1 MDLTTPGGAPADYE
15 SNFIAH
21 FVPQSPFRCALLYA
35 PQPRRSSDIRVVW
48 CQKQPWIAKNPFRPP
63 MNNADLI
70 VASLKAAGIRHG
82 FGIPSGNVLPLMEAM
97 RKGGVAF
104 VLTAHEG
111 SAGFAADV
119 SGRLMGAPGLAI
131 ATLGPGATNLAT
143 GVGSAWLDRSPMI
156 AITCNLNTDQLGR
169 RIQMWI
175 DHHTL
180 LKPITKATLRL
191 ERGRIA
197 EIMSAAIALAM
208 SEPMGPVHLDLPED
222 VALAPATEVVPSPA
236 GRIVIGPAPE
246 AEVSR
251 AAELIAAAKRPVA
264 IIGASAMRMGD
275 PSLLRKVVERHGLPF
290 ATTTM
295 AKGLIDEEHPLSLGC
310 IERSCRQIQRK
321 FLRSADLIVGLG
333 YDTIEVEYE
342 AWIDDVPL
350 LSVDIEPPD
359 VAPLV
364 NLVHHVGG
372 DLDASLARLAALPP
386 ATNRWAA
393 QALADH
399 RGAFQ
404 QALRPHTNSFSAHA
418 AIDAVRRAGVLSFDV
433 GAHTHQIASQWTAH
447 APKTFLITNGWSSM
461 GFGLPG
467 AIAAKLARPDL
478 PVVCLIGDGC
488 FQMTCGEVA
497 TAKRLGLT
505 LPIVVLDDRW
515 LALIKVKQI
524 RRQFPLY
531 GTELQEEEYRE
542 PPAHYFGVPALGVR
556 SPDALEAAVKTALAA
571 KGPTVIEAVVDSE
584 HYVETVYD

>member
-1 MDLTTPGGAPADYE
+1 
-15 SNFIAH
+15 
-21 FVPQSPFRCALLYA
+21 
-35 PQPRRSSDIRVVW
+35 
-48 CQKQPWIAKNPFRPP
+48 

-70 VASLKAAGIRHG
+70 VATLKAAGIDRG

-119 SGRLMGAPGLAI
+119 TGRMTGVPGLCI

-143 GVGSAWLDRSPMI
+143 GVGNAWLDRSPMI

-175 DHHTL
+175 DHHAL
-180 LKPITKATLRL
+180 FKPITKATLRL
-191 ERGRIA
+191 EKGRIA
-197 EIMSAAIALAM
+197 QTVSEAIRLAL
-208 SEPMGPVHLDLPED
+208 SEPKGPVHLDLPED
-222 VALAPATEVVPSPA
+222 VALAATSEPVPA
-236 GRIVIGPAPE
+236 
-246 AEVSR
+246 R
-251 AAELIAAAKRPVA
+251 AAPTKLAAAPDSAIAHAGELIAAAKRPVA
-264 IIGASAMRMGD
+264 ILGASAMRVAD
-275 PSLLRKVVERHGLPF
+275 PTLLRKVIEHHNLPF

-295 AKGLIDEEHPLSLGC
+295 AKGLVDEEHPLSLGC
-310 IERSCRQIQRK
+310 IERSCRQVQRR
-321 FLRSADLIVGLG
+321 FLHGADLIVGLG

-342 AWIDDVPL
+342 AWIGNTAL
-350 LSVDIEPPD
+350 LQIDIDPVDI
-359 VAPLV
+359 APSV
-364 NLVHHVGG
+364 NLVHQATG
-372 DLDASLARLAALPP
+372 DLDSALVRLLAQPA
-386 ATNRWAA
+386 ATNTWSA

-399 RGAFQ
+399 RRAFHS
-404 QALRPHTNSFSAHA
+404 ALRPASKTFTAHA
-418 AIDAVRRAGVLSFDV
+418 AIDAVRRTLPREGVLAFDV
-433 GAHTHQIASQWTAH
+433 GAHTHQIGGQWTAH

-497 TAKRLGLT
+497 TAKRLGIT

-531 GTELQEEEYRE
+531 GTELQEEDYRA
-542 PPAHYFGVPALGVR
+542 PPAHYFGVPALGVD
-556 SPDALEAAVKTALAA
+556 SAEALEAAVKTALAA
-571 KGPTVIEAVVDSE
+571 TGPTVIEAVVDSE
-584 HYVETVYD
+584 HYLETVYD